1 MHHHLEQAKNQLV
14 HSLSAKPKFDHHIG
28 GVATKPEGYVVV
40 RNNRP
45 TKLVNRAEFSRANF
59 LRNAK

>member
-1 MHHHLEQAKNQLV
+1 
-14 HSLSAKPKFDHHIG
+14 LSAKPKFDHHIG